1 MRRQRGHLP
10 TYIVASMKE
19 PIPLGDDRY
28 RCPNCGRVIKTK
40 SLPIYCACR
49 PSRGLGDTVAK
60 ITSAVGIRPCGGCK
74 KRQKKLNELFPYKA
88 Q

>member
-1 MRRQRGHLP
+1 MLRAGSSNGGGVCLMDCQLEQRDDGRWECKVCGW
-10 TYIVASMKE
+10 TYRKQIRHTCK
-19 PIPLGDDRY
+19 
-28 RCPNCGRVIKTK
+28 
-40 SLPIYCACR
+40 
-49 PSRGLGDTVAK
+49 SRGLGDTVAK